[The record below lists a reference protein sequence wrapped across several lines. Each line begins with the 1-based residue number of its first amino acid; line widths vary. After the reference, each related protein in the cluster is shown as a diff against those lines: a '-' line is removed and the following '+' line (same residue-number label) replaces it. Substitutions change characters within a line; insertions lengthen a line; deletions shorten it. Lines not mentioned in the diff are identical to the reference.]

1 MPCAEGLPSHPIMV
15 MFRTR
20 TGSPSRNVKEHA
32 MSAGWILLAVIAGLA
47 VFLVM
52 AYNTMVSLRRRADQA
67 FADIDVQLKQRHDLI
82 PNLVETVKG
91 YATHEKETFDAVIK
105 ARNGAVAAAGPQAQ
119 AAAEQQ
125 LSGAVGKLMALAEAY
140 PDLKANTNFLKL
152 QEDIGGVEDK
162 LSAARRFFNNA
173 VGEYN
178 AQIESVP
185 SVFFASKFGFQ
196 PREFFDV
203 GAEKRA
209 QIEVAPTVKF

>member
-1 MPCAEGLPSHPIMV
+1 
-15 MFRTR
+15 
-20 TGSPSRNVKEHA
+20 
-32 MSAGWILLAVIAGLA
+32 MSGWIILAIIAA
-47 VFLVM
+47 VGGYLVM
-52 AYNTMVSLRRRADQA
+52 AYNGMVALRRRADQA

-91 YATHEKETFDAVIK
+91 YAAHEKETFDAVIK
-105 ARNGAVAAAGPQAQ
+105 ARNGATAASGPQAQ

-125 LSGAVGKLMALAEAY
+125 LSGTVGRLLALAEAY

-152 QEDIGGVEDK
+152 QEDLGSVEDK

-185 SVFFASKFGFQ
+185 SVFFAAKFGFL

-203 GAEKRA
+203 GADKRTQLEA
-209 QIEVAPTVKF
+209 APTVKF